1 MSFEA
6 YFKKISDD
14 LNRYIIKFKGKYPET
29 KNNQYPEEL
38 IKIFEKYI
46 ELYGHAY
53 CMDVRSER
61 RKLSKLLFRA
71 LNEIKN

>member
-14 LNRYIIKFKGKYPET
+14 LNRNIIKFKGKYPET
-29 KNNQYPEEL
+29 KNNHYPEEL
-38 IKIFEKYI
+38 TKIFEKYI

-71 LNEIKN
+71 LNEIKY